1 MVSEDS
7 DNDHTSFVT
16 DAKCG
21 NSDRQTCDSEPPHK
35 FLKERERERKSRRE
49 TDGVLERE
57 RERERERGRV
67 EERLTVERI
76 ADGHRHQ

>member
-1 MVSEDS
+1 VVSEDS

-35 FLKERERERKSRRE
+35 FLKERERERERVEERLTVSLK
-49 TDGVLERE
+49 ERE
-57 RERERERGRV
+57 REREREG
-67 EERLTVERI
+67 E
-76 ADGHRHQ
+76 